1 VSKTIE
7 QLFLAEINPSK
18 DCNFLLAISGG
29 VDSMVLANLFLTN
42 NLNFSIAHCN
52 FQLRGKESNDD
63 EIFIS
68 KWCSEKNVKLYNKK
82 FSTED
87 YCKKNK
93 LTIQMGARELRYE
106 WFEELTNKEKYDFV
120 VTAHHLDDQLETF
133 IINSIRGTGI
143 DGLVGIPD
151 KINKI
156 IRPLLMI
163 SKEQIIEFSKVN
175 KITYREDSSND
186 EEDYLRNKIRHS
198 VIPYL
203 KSDDKNVLLKFKKT
217 IENLNS
223 TKLFVEKIISETKN
237 KIFIN
242 KENTIV
248 INLDLLRDLNPI
260 EFYIH
265 ELFKD
270 FEFNYKEVIK
280 LFDSDSGKYISSRN
294 YKMTKNKNTLIIS
307 QTSND

>member
-1 VSKTIE
+1 MSKTIE
-7 QLFLAEINPSK
+7 QLFLAEINPHK
-18 DCNFLLAISGG
+18 ECNFVLAISGG
-29 VDSMVLANLFLTN
+29 VDSMVLANLFLIN

-52 FQLRGKESNDD
+52 FQLRGKESDDD
-63 EIFIS
+63 ELFIK
-68 KWCSEKNVKLYNKK
+68 KWCSEKDIKLYNKK

-87 YCKKNK
+87 YCKNNK

-106 WFEELTNKEKYDFV
+106 WFRELVDKEKHDFI
-120 VTAHHLDDQLETF
+120 VTAHHIDDQLETF

-156 IRPLLMI
+156 IRPLLMS
-163 SKEQIIEFSKVN
+163 SKDQIIEYSKVN
-175 KITYREDSSND
+175 KINYREDSSND
-186 EEDYLRNKIRHS
+186 KEDYLRNKIRHS

-203 KSDDKNVLLKFKKT
+203 KSDDDNVLLKFKTT

-223 TKLFVEKIISETKN
+223 TKIFVKKVISKVRDRVFIYEGENIITNIGLLKD
-237 KIFIN
+237 
-242 KENTIV
+242 
-248 INLDLLRDLNPI
+248 LDPI

-265 ELFKD
+265 ELYKD

-280 LFDSDSGKYISSRN
+280 LFDSDSGKQISSAN
-294 YKMTKNKNTLIIS
+294 YNMTKQKNNLIIS
-307 QTSND
+307 KIK

>member
-1 VSKTIE
+1 MSKTVE
-7 QLFLAEINPSK
+7 QLFLAEINPYK
-18 DCNFLLAISGG
+18 ECNFVLAISGG
-29 VDSMVLANLFLTN
+29 VDSMVLANLFLIN

-52 FQLRGKESNDD
+52 FQLRGKESDDD
-63 EIFIS
+63 ELFIK
-68 KWCSEKNVKLYNKK
+68 KWCSEKDIKLYNKK

-87 YCKKNK
+87 YCKNNK

-106 WFEELTNKEKYDFV
+106 WFRELIDKEKHDFI
-120 VTAHHLDDQLETF
+120 VTAHHIDDQLETF

-156 IRPLLMI
+156 IRPLLMS
-163 SKEQIIEFSKVN
+163 SKDQIIEYSKVN
-175 KITYREDSSND
+175 KINYREDSSND
-186 EEDYLRNKIRHS
+186 KEDYLRNKIRHS

-203 KSDDKNVLLKFKKT
+203 KSDDDNVLLKFKTT

-223 TKLFVEKIISETKN
+223 TKIFVQKVISKIRDRV
-237 KIFIN
+237 FIYEG
-242 KENTIV
+242 ENIITDI
-248 INLDLLRDLNPI
+248 DLLKDLDPI

-265 ELFKD
+265 ELYKD

-280 LFDSDSGKYISSRN
+280 LFDSDSGKQISSAN
-294 YKMTKNKNTLIIS
+294 YNMTKQKNNLIIS
-307 QTSND
+307 KIK

>member
-1 VSKTIE
+1 MSKTIE
-7 QLFLAEINPSK
+7 QLFLAEINPHK
-18 DCNFLLAISGG
+18 ECNFVLAISGG
-29 VDSMVLANLFLTN
+29 VDSMVLANLFLIN

-52 FQLRGKESNDD
+52 FQLRGKESDDD
-63 EIFIS
+63 ELFIK
-68 KWCSEKNVKLYNKK
+68 KWCSEKDIKLYNKK

-106 WFEELTNKEKYDFV
+106 WFSELIDKEKYDFI
-120 VTAHHLDDQLETF
+120 VTAHHIDDQLETF

-163 SKEQIIEFSKVN
+163 SKDQIIEYSKVN
-175 KITYREDSSND
+175 KINYREDSSND
-186 EEDYLRNKIRHS
+186 KEDYLRNKIRHS

-203 KSDDKNVLLKFKKT
+203 KSDDDNVLLKFKTT

-223 TKLFVEKIISETKN
+223 TKIFVQKVISKVRDRVFIYEGENIITN
-237 KIFIN
+237 I
-242 KENTIV
+242 
-248 INLDLLRDLNPI
+248 DLLKDLDPI

-265 ELFKD
+265 ELYKD
-270 FEFNYKEVIK
+270 FEFNHKEVMK
-280 LFDSDSGKYISSRN
+280 LFDSDSGKYISSSN
-294 YKMTKNKNTLIIS
+294 YNMTKQKNNLIIS
-307 QTSND
+307 KIK

>member
-1 VSKTIE
+1 MSKTIE
-7 QLFLAEINPSK
+7 QLFLAEINPHK
-18 DCNFLLAISGG
+18 ECNFVLAISGG
-29 VDSMVLANLFLTN
+29 VDSMVLANLFLIN

-52 FQLRGKESNDD
+52 FQLRGKESDDD
-63 EIFIS
+63 ELFIN
-68 KWCSEKNVKLYNKK
+68 KWCSEKDIKLYNKK

-87 YCKKNK
+87 YCKNNK

-106 WFEELTNKEKYDFV
+106 WFRELIDKEKHDFI
-120 VTAHHLDDQLETF
+120 VTAHHIDDQLETF

-163 SKEQIIEFSKVN
+163 SKDQIIEYSKVN
-175 KITYREDSSND
+175 KINYREDSSND
-186 EEDYLRNKIRHS
+186 KEDYLRNKIRHS

-203 KSDDKNVLLKFKKT
+203 KSDDDNVLLKFKTT

-223 TKLFVEKIISETKN
+223 TKIFVQKVISKVRDRVFIYEGENIITN
-237 KIFIN
+237 I
-242 KENTIV
+242 
-248 INLDLLRDLNPI
+248 DLLKDLDPI

-265 ELFKD
+265 ELYKD
-270 FEFNYKEVIK
+270 FEFNYKEVMK
-280 LFDSDSGKYISSRN
+280 LFDSDSGKYISSSN
-294 YKMTKNKNTLIIS
+294 YNMTKQKNNLIIS
-307 QTSND
+307 KIK

>member
-1 VSKTIE
+1 MSKTIE
-7 QLFLAEINPSK
+7 QLFLAEINPHK
-18 DCNFLLAISGG
+18 ECNFVLAISGG
-29 VDSMVLANLFLTN
+29 VDSMVLANLFLIN

-52 FQLRGKESNDD
+52 FQLRGKESDDD
-63 EIFIS
+63 ELFIK
-68 KWCSEKNVKLYNKK
+68 KWCSEKDIKLYNKK

-87 YCKKNK
+87 YCKNNK

-106 WFEELTNKEKYDFV
+106 WFRELVDKEKHDFI
-120 VTAHHLDDQLETF
+120 VTAHHIDDQLETF

-156 IRPLLMI
+156 IRPLLMS
-163 SKEQIIEFSKVN
+163 SKDQIIEYSKVN
-175 KITYREDSSND
+175 KINYREDSSND
-186 EEDYLRNKIRHS
+186 KEDYLRNKIRHS

-203 KSDDKNVLLKFKKT
+203 KSDDDNVLLKFKTT

-223 TKLFVEKIISETKN
+223 TKIFVQKVISKIRDRV
-237 KIFIN
+237 FIYEG
-242 KENTIV
+242 ENIITDI
-248 INLDLLRDLNPI
+248 DLLKDLDPI

-265 ELFKD
+265 ELYKD

-280 LFDSDSGKYISSRN
+280 LFDSDSGKQISSAN
-294 YKMTKNKNTLIIS
+294 YNMTKHKNNLIIS
-307 QTSND
+307 KIK

>member
-1 VSKTIE
+1 VSKTLE
-7 QLFLAEINPSK
+7 QLFLSEINPYK

-29 VDSMVLANLFLTN
+29 VDSMVLSNLFLNN
-42 NLNFSIAHCN
+42 NLSFSIAHCN
-52 FQLRGKESNDD
+52 FQLRGKESDDD
-63 EIFIS
+63 ELFLS
-68 KWCSEKNVKLYNKK
+68 KWCTDKNIKFYKKK

-106 WFEELTNKEKYDFV
+106 WFQELISKEKYDFV
-120 VTAHHLDDQLETF
+120 VTAHHIDDQLETF

-143 DGLVGIPD
+143 DGLIGIPD

-163 SKEQIIEFSKVN
+163 SKDQIIEFSKQN
-175 KITYREDSSND
+175 KIAYREDSSNNK
-186 EEDYLRNKIRHS
+186 EDYLRNKIRHS

-203 KSDDKNVLLKFKKT
+203 KSDDKNVLSKFKTT

-223 TKLFVEKIISETKN
+223 TKIFVENVISKVKKRVFIYEENNIISS
-237 KIFIN
+237 I
-242 KENTIV
+242 
-248 INLDLLRDLNPI
+248 DLLKDLDPI

-265 ELFKD
+265 ELYKD
-270 FEFNYKEVIK
+270 FEFNYKEIIK
-280 LFDSDSGKYISSRN
+280 LFDSDSGKYISSSN
-294 YKMTKNKNTLIIS
+294 YKMIKQKNNLIIS
-307 QTSND
+307 KIK

>member
-1 VSKTIE
+1 MSKTVE
-7 QLFLAEINPSK
+7 QLFLAEINPYK
-18 DCNFLLAISGG
+18 ECNFVLAISGG
-29 VDSMVLANLFLTN
+29 VDSMVLANLFLIN

-52 FQLRGKESNDD
+52 FQLRGKESDDD
-63 EIFIS
+63 ELFIK
-68 KWCSEKNVKLYNKK
+68 KWCSEKDIKLYNKK

-87 YCKKNK
+87 YCKNNK

-106 WFEELTNKEKYDFV
+106 WFRELVDKEKHDFI
-120 VTAHHLDDQLETF
+120 VTAHHIDDQLETF

-156 IRPLLMI
+156 IRPLLMS
-163 SKEQIIEFSKVN
+163 SKDQIIEYSKVN
-175 KITYREDSSND
+175 KINYREDSSND
-186 EEDYLRNKIRHS
+186 KEDYLRNKIRHS

-203 KSDDKNVLLKFKKT
+203 KSDDDNVLLKFKTT

-223 TKLFVEKIISETKN
+223 TKIFVQKVISKVRDRVFIYEGENIITNIGLLKD
-237 KIFIN
+237 
-242 KENTIV
+242 
-248 INLDLLRDLNPI
+248 LDPI

-265 ELFKD
+265 ELYKD

-280 LFDSDSGKYISSRN
+280 LFDSDSGKQISSAN
-294 YKMTKNKNTLIIS
+294 YNMTKQKNNLIIS
-307 QTSND
+307 KIK